1 MTTPATSASTSFST
15 SLTLRFASP
24 SLDNINAL
32 NITILHKFRRKL
44 LRNYTSWCSY
54 LGKKSNIWG
63 LQEVSVQAIAL
74 LTIFYASFR
83 GRKEDISHIIQ
94 EFYCTK
100 MNELNSFIWMP
111 FANSAFKL
119 GSKEAQVHMWVWVW
133 MWVWDSE
140 FF

>member
-1 MTTPATSASTSFST
+1 MTTSATSASTSFST

-63 LQEVSVQAIAL
+63 VL
-74 LTIFYASFR
+74 LYKDERIKQFHL
-83 GRKEDISHIIQ
+83 D
-94 EFYCTK
+94 
-100 MNELNSFIWMP
+100 
-111 FANSAFKL
+111 AFC
-119 GSKEAQVHMWVWVW
+119 Q
-133 MWVWDSE
+133 
-140 FF
+140 FCF